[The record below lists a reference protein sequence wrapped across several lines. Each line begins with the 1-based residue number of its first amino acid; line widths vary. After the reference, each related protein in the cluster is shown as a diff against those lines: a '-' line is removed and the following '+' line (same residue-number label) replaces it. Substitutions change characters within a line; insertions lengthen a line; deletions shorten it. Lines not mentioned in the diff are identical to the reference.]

1 MDIISFILRKI
12 FVMGLVF
19 ANWRI
24 FDYYYC
30 KAFDTDEVL
39 KDDPKAIA
47 LLLGLF
53 AIAMALA

>member
-1 MDIISFILRKI
+1 MDILLAILRKI
-12 FVMGLVF
+12 LVMALVF
-19 ANWRI
+19 AGWRL
-24 FDYYYC
+24 FDYFYC
-30 KAFDTDEVL
+30 KGFDTDEVL